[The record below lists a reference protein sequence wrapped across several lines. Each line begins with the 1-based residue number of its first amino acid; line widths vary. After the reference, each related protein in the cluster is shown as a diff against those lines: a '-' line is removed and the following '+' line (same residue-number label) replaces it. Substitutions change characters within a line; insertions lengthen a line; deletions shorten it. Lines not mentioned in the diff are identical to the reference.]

1 MFCNIL
7 VFGSIEYFELSNNF
21 PKMDNVDYYCFT
33 NLKKSEIG
41 KMYWNII
48 EIDNNF
54 LNTNKNKNIMLNRYF
69 KFMVWINFRSLNK
82 EEI

>member
-1 MFCNIL
+1 
-7 VFGSIEYFELSNNF
+7 
-21 PKMDNVDYYCFT
+21 MDNVDYYCFT

-54 LNTNKNKNIMLNRYF
+54 LIK
-69 KFMVWINFRSLNK
+69 
-82 EEI
+82 